1 MSSRRRKLQIREM
14 SARACAKLEE
24 ERRPYSE
31 ICELMEKGTDAE
43 LVARIERAVAEGSD
57 IMHHLDQFC
66 LTLIH
71 TAAHEN
77 RPAAFVPL
85 LRAGFAVD
93 DRELDGRRTPLHI
106 AANNGSAEA
115 AKELIRLGADVNAIG
130 FDDKAPLHYAAWY
143 TEETDEKKFETIKIL
158 LDAGADPHAKDAF
171 SLEPVN
177 WFWTTRAQ
185 RRFLAMIGEESDKLP
200 PRYMFTRD
208 YNDHLILAV
217 NDKSLW
223 YGKIN
228 D

>member
-1 MSSRRRKLQIREM
+1 MSNRKRKQQVREM
-14 SARACAKLEE
+14 AARARARQIE

-43 LVARIERAVAEGSD
+43 LVARIERAVEEGSD

-130 FDDKAPLHYAAWY
+130 FDDNAPLHYAAWY
-143 TEETDEKKFETIKIL
+143 TKETDEKKFETIKIL
-158 LDAGADPHAKDAF
+158 LDAGADPHAKDVF
-171 SLEPVN
+171 RLEPVN
-177 WFWTTRAQ
+177 WFGTRRAQ
-185 RRFLAMIGEESDKLP
+185 RRFLTLIGEESDSLP

>member
-1 MSSRRRKLQIREM
+1 MSSRKRKQEVREM
-14 SARACAKLEE
+14 SARAHARQIE

-43 LVARIERAVAEGSD
+43 LVVRIERAVEEGSD

-158 LDAGADPHAKDAF
+158 LDAGANPHAKDVF
-171 SLEPVN
+171 RLEPVN
-177 WFWTTRAQ
+177 WFWHEARPAPLFNPHRRRKRQPPAAVRLHARLQRPTRP
-185 RRFLAMIGEESDKLP
+185 GD
-200 PRYMFTRD
+200 
-208 YNDHLILAV
+208 
-217 NDKSLW
+217 
-223 YGKIN
+223 
-228 D
+228 

>member
-1 MSSRRRKLQIREM
+1 MA
-14 SARACAKLEE
+14 ARARARQIE

-143 TEETDEKKFETIKIL
+143 TKETDEKKFETIKIL
-158 LDAGADPHAKDAF
+158 LDVGAAPHAKDAF
-171 SLEPVN
+171 RLEPVN

>member
-1 MSSRRRKLQIREM
+1 MSSRRRKQEVREM
-14 SARACAKLEE
+14 AARAHARQIE

-43 LVARIERAVAEGSD
+43 LVARIERAVEEGSD

-115 AKELIRLGADVNAIG
+115 AKELIRLGADVNARG

-158 LDAGADPHAKDAF
+158 LDAGADPHAKDVF
-171 SLEPVN
+171 RLEPVN

>member
-1 MSSRRRKLQIREM
+1 MA
-14 SARACAKLEE
+14 ARARARQIE

-31 ICELMEKGTDAE
+31 IYELMEKGTDAE

-106 AANNGSAEA
+106 AANCGSAEA
-115 AKELIRLGADVNAIG
+115 AKELIRLGADVNARG
-130 FDDKAPLHYAAWY
+130 FDDKAPLHCAA
-143 TEETDEKKFETIKIL
+143 TRERTRTRKTCSASSPSTGSGRREPS
-158 LDAGADPHAKDAF
+158 AVF
-171 SLEPVN
+171 S
-177 WFWTTRAQ
+177 R
-185 RRFLAMIGEESDKLP
+185 
-200 PRYMFTRD
+200 
-208 YNDHLILAV
+208 
-217 NDKSLW
+217 
-223 YGKIN
+223 
-228 D
+228 